1 MWALP
6 RLYVHKNV
14 SKMKAVIC
22 DECQTSYHL
31 YCLASKSSPEEGAAK
46 CYVCGQSVRLSVGGG
61 GNAANGENGGG
72 GGGGSR
78 SGGEKRKRVAV
89 VASDSDSE

>member
-1 MWALP
+1 MRQHRQAIADVPLALP
-6 RLYVHKNV
+6 APAMV
-14 SKMKAVIC
+14 
-22 DECQTSYHL
+22 
-31 YCLASKSSPEEGAAK
+31 EEILRPLDHADVPLG
-46 CYVCGQSVRLSVGGG
+46 GGG

>member
-1 MWALP
+1 
-6 RLYVHKNV
+6 
-14 SKMKAVIC
+14 MKAVIC

-61 GNAANGENGGG
+61 GGNAANGENGGGGGG

-89 VASDSDSE
+89 VASDSESE

>member
-1 MWALP
+1 
-6 RLYVHKNV
+6 
-14 SKMKAVIC
+14 MKAVIC

-61 GNAANGENGGG
+61 GGNAANGENG